1 MTQTI
6 LVLSEEA
13 LTSPDLRNLQTL
25 RGEDELV
32 EIVLLIPEDTGESVL
47 GEFFRHLGLL
57 EVGEA
62 FRTFSSDDRRHD
74 EVAAREALA
83 TSLQLLADEGFPA
96 RGRTTSE
103 DPVDAMI
110 QEAAASGATQAVVIT
125 RPHAM
130 ADTFHADWASKAQA
144 KLGIA
149 VLHLYSGS
157 GFIGDS

>member
-13 LTSPDLRNLQTL
+13 LTGPDLRNLQTL

-32 EIVLLIPEDTGESVL
+32 EIVVLIPEDAGESVL
-47 GEFFRHLGLL
+47 GEFFRHLSLL

-74 EVAAREALA
+74 EAAAREALEV
-83 TSLQLLADEGFPA
+83 SLQLLADGGFTA

-103 DPVDAMI
+103 NPVDAMI
-110 QEAAASGATQAVVIT
+110 EEAAEN
-125 RPHAM
+125 
-130 ADTFHADWASKAQA
+130 
-144 KLGIA
+144 
-149 VLHLYSGS
+149 
-157 GFIGDS
+157 